1 MLHPWPR
8 GWLGNAMLCLCYPT
22 GSVTGPLDL
31 LLAQIQSLAPSKPC
45 PLSWAH
51 RKDLNCQAVQRH
63 CPLEAEGH
71 DRDQQ
76 CRDLHMGTQMPYC
89 PRNLGNISLVLRTL
103 LPFPLRHMPGTPQ
116 TVTGLPKN
124 RKPREQARCYV
135 CAGAQETLGSSLGSS
150 APWDKLAIGI
160 QFHSIQL

>member
-22 GSVTGPLDL
+22 GSATGPLDL

-116 TVTGLPKN
+116 TLSLDSLKTGN
-124 RKPREQARCYV
+124 RGSRQGAMSVQVHKKPWEALWEALRPGTSWQ
-135 CAGAQETLGSSLGSS
+135 
-150 APWDKLAIGI
+150 
-160 QFHSIQL
+160 